1 MDLPPGKDAIGLKW
15 VYKSKFNSDGSL
27 QKHKAHLVVKGYAQ
41 VLGIDFFEPF
51 SPVARIDT
59 IRTIIAIAAQRG
71 WKVSQ
76 FDVKSAFLNGE
87 LQEEVYVEQPHG
99 FEIEGLENKVYK
111 LGKALYG
118 LKQAPRA
125 WYGKI
130 DKYFLDNRFQR
141 SESEP
146 TLYVKSKDTDE
157 ILIVCLYVDDMIFTG
172 NSLPLI
178 NDFKEKMMSKFEMTD
193 LGILHYFLG
202 MEIIQDPYDIFLCQ
216 EKYAKDLLKRFHMS
230 NCNPASTPM
239 NTNERLVL
247 DDGLEK
253 ADEKEFRSIVGGLI
267 YLTHSRLD
275 IMFAVSLISRFM
287 HKPSRQH
294 MGAAKR
300 VLRYIRGTLSFGLR
314 YQKVSNCKL
323 ISYTDSDWAGCA
335 YDRKSTSGYA
345 HSLGSGVISWASK
358 KQQTIALSSSEAEY
372 MAATSAA
379 CQTVWLRRIL
389 ADLKEKQDEATIM
402 FCDNKSTIAID
413 KEFSVSWK
421 DQAYRDLSSF
431 HS

>member
-1 MDLPPGKDAIGLKW
+1 
-15 VYKSKFNSDGSL
+15 
-27 QKHKAHLVVKGYAQ
+27 
-41 VLGIDFFEPF
+41 
-51 SPVARIDT
+51 
-59 IRTIIAIAAQRG
+59 
-71 WKVSQ
+71 
-76 FDVKSAFLNGE
+76 
-87 LQEEVYVEQPHG
+87 
-99 FEIEGLENKVYK
+99 
-111 LGKALYG
+111 
-118 LKQAPRA
+118 
-125 WYGKI
+125 
-130 DKYFLDNRFQR
+130 
-141 SESEP
+141 
-146 TLYVKSKDTDE
+146 
-157 ILIVCLYVDDMIFTG
+157 
-172 NSLPLI
+172 
-178 NDFKEKMMSKFEMTD
+178 
-193 LGILHYFLG
+193 
-202 MEIIQDPYDIFLCQ
+202 MEIIQDQYGIFLCQ

-247 DDGLEK
+247 DDGVEK

-267 YLTHSRLD
+267 YLTHSRPD

-335 YDRKSTSGYA
+335 DDRKSTSGYA
-345 HSLGSGVISWASK
+345 HSFGSGVISWASK

-402 FCDNKSTIAID
+402 FCDNKSTIAMTKNPVFHGRTKHIEIRHHFIRELVAK
-413 KEFSVSWK
+413 KEIK
-421 DQAYRDLSSF
+421 LEYRSTEEQVADIFTKAPSREKFFKFRKMLGVEGI
-431 HS
+431 